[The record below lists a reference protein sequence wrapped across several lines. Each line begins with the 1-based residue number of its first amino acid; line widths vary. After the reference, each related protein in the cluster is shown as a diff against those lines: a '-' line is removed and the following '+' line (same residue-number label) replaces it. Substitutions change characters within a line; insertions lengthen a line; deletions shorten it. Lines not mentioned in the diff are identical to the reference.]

1 MKISNTAC
9 VGAGLIGSEWATLF
23 ASKGYEVIIQDKT
36 EELLQKALGRI
47 RSNLRFMAEH
57 DLPVAGDVE
66 ESLAKIRTTTHIP
79 EAVAKADYV
88 QESVPDNY
96 DIKKQVFREMDS
108 AAPRSAIL
116 ASSASGLLMTEI
128 QQVVAAPERCILV
141 HPMLPA
147 HLIPTV
153 EIAGG
158 RQTSSETVAS
168 TRSFMEKLGKTPV
181 VLKKEVS
188 GYIVNRLQAALIREA
203 IDLVDQGVASPED
216 IDTAFCQGIGLR
228 SPITGPF
235 LRMHL
240 AGDGIADFLANFME
254 SYRYRWE
261 SMATWTTVPP
271 SVVSAVVEGTE
282 QMDLV
287 KRKSL
292 TEIRSWRDEMLVKL
306 LRTMQEGLME

>member
-1 MKISNTAC
+1 MEINNITC
-9 VGAGLIGSEWATLF
+9 VGAGLIGSDWAALF
-23 ASKGYEVIIQDKT
+23 SSKGYEVIIQDRS
-36 EELLQKALGRI
+36 EELLEKALGRI
-47 RSNLRFMAEH
+47 RSNLGFMEKN
-57 DLPVAGDVE
+57 DLLGAGNVE
-66 ESLAKIRTTTHIP
+66 ESLAKIKTTTDIP

-96 DIKKQVFREMDS
+96 EIKKKVFKEMDG
-108 AAPRSAIL
+108 AAPRSTIL

-128 QQVVAAPERCILV
+128 QPAVSAPERCILV

-147 HLIPTV
+147 HLVPTV

-158 RQTSSETVAS
+158 RQTSLETVAS

-240 AGDGIADFLANFME
+240 AGEGIADFLANFME

-271 SVVSAVVEGTE
+271 SAVKAVVEGTE

-292 TEIRSWRDEMLVKL
+292 AEIRSWRDEMLVKL

>member
-1 MKISNTAC
+1 MEIHNTAC
-9 VGAGLIGSEWATLF
+9 VGTGLIGSEWAALF
-23 ASKGYEVIIQDKT
+23 ASRGYEVMIQDRD
-36 EELLQKALGRI
+36 EPFLEKALGRI
-47 RSNLRFMAEH
+47 ESNLRFMDEH
-57 DLPVAGDVE
+57 ELLEAGNVKD
-66 ESLAKIRTTTHIP
+66 SLARIKSTRDIA
-79 EAVAKADYV
+79 EAVANADYV

-96 DIKKQVFREMDS
+96 AIKKPVFREMDA
-108 AAPRSAIL
+108 AAPPSAIL
-116 ASSASGLLMTEI
+116 ASSASGLLMSEI
-128 QQVVAAPERCILV
+128 QPAVSAPERCILV

-147 HLIPTV
+147 HLVPTV

-158 RQTSSETVAS
+158 RRTSPEIVAA

-240 AGDGIADFLANFME
+240 AGEGIADFLANFME

-261 SMATWTTVPP
+261 SMATWTTVPE
-271 SVVSAVVEGTE
+271 SAIKAVVEGTE
-282 QMDLV
+282 AMDIV
-287 KRKSL
+287 KKKSL
-292 TEIRSWRDEMLVKL
+292 AEICSWRDEMLVKL
-306 LRTMQEGLME
+306 LRTVKEGRLE

>member
-1 MKISNTAC
+1 MDIKNTAC
-9 VGAGLIGSEWATLF
+9 VGTGLIGSEWATLF
-23 ASKGYEVIIQDKT
+23 ASKGYNVIIQDKK
-36 EELLQKALGRI
+36 ENVIEKALNRI
-47 RSNLRFMAEH
+47 ELNLKFMEEH
-57 DLPVAGDVE
+57 DLLEGGKVKD
-66 ESLAKIRTTTHIP
+66 SLARIRTTSHLA

-96 DIKKQVFREMDS
+96 DIKKEVFREMDA
-108 AAPRSAIL
+108 AAPASTIL
-116 ASSASGLLMTEI
+116 ASSASGLLMSEI
-128 QQVVAAPERCILV
+128 QPAVGTPQRCILV

-158 RQTSSETVAS
+158 RQTSPETVAF

-181 VLKKEVS
+181 VLRKEVS

-203 IDLVDQGVASPED
+203 IDMVDKGVASPED

-240 AGDGIADFLANFME
+240 AGNGIADFLANFME

-261 SMATWTTVPP
+261 SMATWTTVPR
-271 SVVSAVVEGTE
+271 SAVEAVVEGTE
-282 QMDLV
+282 QMAIV

-292 TEIRSWRDEMLVKL
+292 AEICSWRDEMLVKL
-306 LRTMQEGLME
+306 LRTMKEGRIE

>member
-1 MKISNTAC
+1 MEIKNTAC
-9 VGAGLIGSEWATLF
+9 VGTGLIGSEWATLF
-23 ASKGYEVIIQDKT
+23 SSKGYDVIIQDRSET
-36 EELLQKALGRI
+36 LLEKALNRIEANLKFMDEHNLLEAGR
-47 RSNLRFMAEH
+47 
-57 DLPVAGDVE
+57 VE
-66 ESLAKIRTTTHIP
+66 DSLARIKTTKDIA
-79 EAVAKADYV
+79 EAVATADYV

-96 DIKKQVFREMDS
+96 DIKRPVFREMD
-108 AAPRSAIL
+108 AAAKPSAIL
-116 ASSASGLLMTEI
+116 ASSASGLLMSEI
-128 QQVVAAPERCILV
+128 QPAVATPERCILV

-147 HLIPTV
+147 HLVPTV

-158 RQTSSETVAS
+158 RQTSPETVAA

-188 GYIVNRLQAALIREA
+188 GYIVNRLQAALMREA
-203 IDLVDQGVASPED
+203 IDLVDKGVATPED

-240 AGDGIADFLANFME
+240 AGEGIADFLKNFME

-261 SMATWTTVPP
+261 SMATWTTVPGAA
-271 SVVSAVVEGTE
+271 VEAVVEGTE
-282 QMDLV
+282 TMDIV

-292 TEIRSWRDEMLVKL
+292 AEIRSWRDEMLVKL
-306 LRTMQEGLME
+306 LRTMKEGRL